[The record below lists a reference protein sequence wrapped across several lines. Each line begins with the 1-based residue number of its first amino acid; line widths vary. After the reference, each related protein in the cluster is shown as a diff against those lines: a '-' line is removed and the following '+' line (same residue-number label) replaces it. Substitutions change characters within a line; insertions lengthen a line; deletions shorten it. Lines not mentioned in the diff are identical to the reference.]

1 MKLLQVVP
9 VPIYLHNGNHA
20 PMTDQE
26 AKLLA
31 GFIIAFIGITL
42 LIDLIV
48 FIVAMIKYDVEVLS
62 VLADSLLLLIMNLIS
77 GFIIFIGF
85 IAWVGSYIAKLL

>member
-1 MKLLQVVP
+1 MNLQAVIP
-9 VPIYLHNGNHA
+9 VPIYLHSGSSA
-20 PMTDQE
+20 PMTDHE

-48 FIVAMIKYDVEVLS
+48 FIVAMIKYDLEVLS

-85 IAWVGSYIAKLL
+85 IAWIGSHIAKLL